1 MECVNGDYGDFIQ
14 LLSEEAKKPQW
25 NHCLESVKSTQNIT
39 KKVPLIK
46 MFSILENDLKINLSV
61 NEITNKSYNF
71 PPTELMRLWI
81 LIGRCHMQILRD
93 WVNIIKYI

>member
-1 MECVNGDYGDFIQ
+1 MECVNGDYGDFIE

-25 NHCLESVKSTQNIT
+25 NHCLESSEPTQNII

-46 MFSILENDLKINLSV
+46 MFSMLEDDLKISLIPKKIS
-61 NEITNKSYNF
+61 NKSYNF

-93 WVNIIKYI
+93 WVNIR